1 MKRFAIIVAGGSG
14 TRMGAVIPKQFIELH
29 GKPIL
34 LYSVDAFLHA
44 YPDIVVIIVLPE
56 SYLGQA
62 EAMLVNHGY
71 AEKHIQFVAG
81 GLTRFH
87 SVKNG
92 LTQVNSEGIV
102 FIHDAVRCLV
112 TPDLIK
118 RCGEV
123 AQDMGS
129 AIPAIKVRDSMRH
142 VASDGSS
149 SIIDRNHL
157 RIVQTPQTFQSG
169 LIKEAFEMDYREEF
183 TDEASILEFMGA
195 KINLIEGEESNLK
208 ITFRED
214 LDFATWKLQKEK

>member
-71 AEKHIQFVAG
+71 ADKHIQFVAG

-92 LTQVNSEGIV
+92 LAQVNYEGIV

-118 RCGEV
+118 RCGVV

-129 AIPAIKVRDSMRH
+129 AIPAIKVRDSMRYI
-142 VASDGSS
+142 AADDTS

-183 TDEASILEFMGA
+183 TDEASILECMGA

-214 LDFATWKLQKEK
+214 LDFATWKLQKEN

>member
-1 MKRFAIIVAGGSG
+1 
-14 TRMGAVIPKQFIELH
+14 
-29 GKPIL
+29 
-34 LYSVDAFLHA
+34 
-44 YPDIVVIIVLPE
+44 VIIVLPE

-71 AEKHIQFVAG
+71 AEKHVQFVAG

-118 RCGEV
+118 RCSEV

-142 VASDGSS
+142 VAADGSS

-169 LIKEAFEMDYREEF
+169 LIKDAFEMDYREEF

-208 ITFRED
+208 ITFKED
-214 LDFATWKLQKEK
+214 LDFATWKLQKEN

>member
-1 MKRFAIIVAGGSG
+1 
-14 TRMGAVIPKQFIELH
+14 MGAAIPKQFIELH

-34 LYSVDAFLHA
+34 LYSVDAFLNA

-92 LTQVNSEGIV
+92 LAQVNSEGIV
-102 FIHDAVRCLV
+102 FIHDAVRCLI

-214 LDFATWKLQKEK
+214 LDFATWKLQKEN